1 MKNMKLFFMTRT
13 KTIVLIISGV
23 LILFIVLFI
32 AHVSPEEVVPPE
44 QTLQE
49 QIEATETEKPQYHS
63 DTTPD
68 DCKLCGKGSGTILPA
83 YRGQNNIGIIS
94 LNTFTISYVE
104 INPYDDNGE
113 PMKKPRK
120 GSASHLLSSGEDGYS
135 SFVSE
140 NQWRGYADGS
150 VYFRQDEF
158 LNMEKAATFLCSD
171 CLNNIMDQCWSD
183 EPYGVGIIDFR
194 TGEIRLLEEIVTAF
208 MFNDYYIT
216 CDLREPREDDSSV
229 EMDLLIFY
237 CPERYQ
243 D

>member
-1 MKNMKLFFMTRT
+1 MKLFFMSRM
-13 KTIVLIISGV
+13 KAIVLIISGV
-23 LILFIVLFI
+23 LLLFIVLFIVLFI
-32 AHVSPEEVVPPE
+32 AQVSPEEVVPPK

-49 QIEATETEKPQYHS
+49 QIEVTEKPKYHS

-83 YRGQNNIGIIS
+83 YRGQNNIGLIS

-104 INPYDDNGE
+104 INPYDDNGNS
-113 PMKKPRK
+113 MKKPRK
-120 GSASHLLSSGEDGYS
+120 GSASHFLNSGEDGYS

-150 VYFRQDEF
+150 VFFRQDEF
-158 LNMEKAATFLCSD
+158 LNMEKAAAFLCSD
-171 CLNNIMDQCWSD
+171 CLNNTMDQCWSD
-183 EPYGVGIIDFR
+183 EPYGVGVIDFK
-194 TGEIRLLEEIVTAF
+194 TGDIRLFEEMVTAF

-216 CDLREPREDDSSV
+216 CNLREPRDDDSSV
-229 EMDLLIFY
+229 GMDLLIFY
-237 CPERYQ
+237 CPERYH

>member
-1 MKNMKLFFMTRT
+1 MNRFLT
-13 KTIVLIISGV
+13 KRFKAVAIISAGVIALIISFR
-23 LILFIVLFI
+23 FIPQKVKKEI
-32 AHVSPEEVVPPE
+32 PEEHTVLT
-44 QTLQE
+44 QTS
-49 QIEATETEKPQYHS
+49 EAEKLKHYS
-63 DTTPD
+63 DLPAD
-68 DCKLCGKGSGTILPA
+68 ACQLCGHGKGTLLPA
-83 YRGQNNIGIIS
+83 YRGQENVGIIS
-94 LNTFTISYVE
+94 LNTFTLSYVE
-104 INPYDDNGE
+104 INPYDDHGN
-113 PMKKPRK
+113 PMKKPTR
-120 GSASHLLSSGEDGYS
+120 GSSSHSLSSGENGYS

-158 LNMEKAATFLCSD
+158 LNMEKAAAFLCSD
-171 CLNNIMDQCWSD
+171 CLNNIMDECWSD

-194 TGEIRLLEEIVTAF
+194 TGEVRLLEEIVTAF

-216 CDLREPREDDSSV
+216 CDLREPREDDSSA

>member
-1 MKNMKLFFMTRT
+1 MNHYLT
-13 KTIVLIISGV
+13 KRLKAVAIISVGIISLII
-23 LILFIVLFI
+23 LFYFISHKAQKEIHEEHIVS
-32 AHVSPEEVVPPE
+32 AQMCE
-44 QTLQE
+44 TQE
-49 QIEATETEKPQYHS
+49 TRHYS
-63 DTTPD
+63 DTTPY
-68 DCKLCGKGSGTILPA
+68 DCKVCGKGSGTLLPA
-83 YRGQNNIGIIS
+83 YRGQNNVGIIS

-104 INPYDDNGE
+104 INPYDDNGK

-158 LNMEKAATFLCSD
+158 LNMEKAAAFLCSD